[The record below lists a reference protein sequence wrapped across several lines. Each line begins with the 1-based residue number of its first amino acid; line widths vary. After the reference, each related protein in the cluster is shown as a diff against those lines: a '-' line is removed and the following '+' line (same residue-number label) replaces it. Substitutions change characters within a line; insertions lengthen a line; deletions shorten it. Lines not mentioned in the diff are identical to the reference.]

1 MTTESLNQKRFGVKR
16 WIVLACI
23 ILGAYLQFGPLPTIA
38 PNVFLPGEK
47 IGHPPI
53 NVPIINQPLTNT
65 LVATFLTDIVLLSLG
80 FFIWRKVSS
89 GNLVPSGFYNAIE
102 ALFEFLWNTAVK
114 TAGRKN
120 AIKFIPY
127 MATIFFMLL
136 VANWMELIPGVDS
149 VGVLEP
155 AHGKFTGY
163 EAHSIG
169 SAYWL
174 DGRHEL
180 PHDDGDH
187 GHGLCHSCT
196 ITPYVRAAATDLNF
210 TLALALISVFM
221 TQVFGIA
228 AQKTGH
234 ITKFLNFRALVTK
247 PVMGAMD
254 FAVGLLELIGEFAK
268 ILSFTFRLF
277 GNIFAGQLLL
287 FVVGSL
293 VSFIIPTGLY
303 LFELFVGLIQA
314 YVFSMLTLVFMSQAT
329 EAHGADAH

>member
-1 MTTESLNQKRFGVKR
+1 
-16 WIVLACI
+16 
-23 ILGAYLQFGPLPTIA
+23 
-38 PNVFLPGEK
+38 
-47 IGHPPI
+47 
-53 NVPIINQPLTNT
+53 
-65 LVATFLTDIVLLSLG
+65 
-80 FFIWRKVSS
+80 
-89 GNLVPSGFYNAIE
+89 
-102 ALFEFLWNTAVK
+102 
-114 TAGRKN
+114 
-120 AIKFIPY
+120 
-127 MATIFFMLL
+127 
-136 VANWMELIPGVDS
+136 
-149 VGVLEP
+149 
-155 AHGKFTGY
+155 
-163 EAHSIG
+163 
-169 SAYWL
+169 
-174 DGRHEL
+174 
-180 PHDDGDH
+180 
-187 GHGLCHSCT
+187 
-196 ITPYVRAAATDLNF
+196 
-210 TLALALISVFM
+210 LALALISVFM

-329 EAHGADAH
+329 EAH

>member
-1 MTTESLNQKRFGVKR
+1 VTTESLNRRRFGVKR

-23 ILGAYLQFGPLPTIA
+23 IFGAYLQFGPLPTIA

-65 LVATFLTDIVLLSLG
+65 LVATFLTDIVVLSLG
-80 FFIWRKVSS
+80 FYVWRKVSS
-89 GNLVPSGFYNAIE
+89 GNLVPSGFYNAFE
-102 ALFEFLWNTAVK
+102 ALFEFLWNTAVS

-127 MATIFFMLL
+127 MATIFIMVL

-180 PHDDGDH
+180 PHDEGHH
-187 GHGLCHSCT
+187 GHHELCHSCT

-221 TQVFGIA
+221 TQVFGFSA
-228 AQKTGH
+228 LKMGH
-234 ITKFLNFRALVTK
+234 IGKFLNFSALVNK
-247 PVMGAMD
+247 PGMGLMD
-254 FAVGLLELIGEFAK
+254 FAVGILELISEFAK

-287 FVVGSL
+287 FIMGSL

-303 LFELFVGLIQA
+303 LFEMFVGLIQA

-329 EAHGADAH
+329 EAHAH

>member
-1 MTTESLNQKRFGVKR
+1 MTTESLNRWRFGVKR

-23 ILGAYLQFGPLPTIA
+23 IFGAYLQFGPLPTIA

-65 LVATFLTDIVLLSLG
+65 LVATFLTDIVVLSLG
-80 FFIWRKVSS
+80 FYVWRKVSS
-89 GNLVPSGFYNAIE
+89 GNLVPSGFYNAFE
-102 ALFEFLWNTAVK
+102 ALFEFLWNTAVS

-127 MATIFFMLL
+127 MATIFIMVL

-180 PHDDGDH
+180 PHDEGHH
-187 GHGLCHSCT
+187 GHHELCHSCT

-221 TQVFGIA
+221 TQVFGFSA
-228 AQKTGH
+228 LKMGH
-234 ITKFLNFRALVTK
+234 IGKFLNFSALVNK
-247 PVMGAMD
+247 PGMGLMD
-254 FAVGLLELIGEFAK
+254 FAVGILELISEFAK

-287 FVVGSL
+287 FIMGSL

-303 LFELFVGLIQA
+303 LFEMFVGLIQA

-329 EAHGADAH
+329 EAHAH

>member
-65 LVATFLTDIVLLSLG
+65 LVATLLTDIVILSLG
-80 FFIWRKVSS
+80 FFIYRKISS

-102 ALFEFLWNTAVK
+102 ALFEFLWNTAVT

-163 EAHSIG
+163 EAHPIG

-174 DGRHEL
+174 DGRYEL
-180 PHDDGDH
+180 PHDEG

-314 YVFSMLTLVFMSQAT
+314 YVFAMLTLVFMSQAT
-329 EAHGADAH
+329 EAHGAEAH

>member
-1 MTTESLNQKRFGVKR
+1 MTTESLNRRRFGVKR

-23 ILGAYLQFGPLPTIA
+23 IFGAYLQFGPLPTIA

-65 LVATFLTDIVLLSLG
+65 LVATFLTDIVVLSLG
-80 FFIWRKVSS
+80 FYVWRKVSS
-89 GNLVPSGFYNAIE
+89 GNLVPSGFYNAFE
-102 ALFEFLWNTAVK
+102 ALFEFLWNTAVS

-127 MATIFFMLL
+127 MATIFIMVL

-180 PHDDGDH
+180 PHDEGHH
-187 GHGLCHSCT
+187 GHHELCHSCT

-221 TQVFGIA
+221 TQVFGFSA
-228 AQKTGH
+228 LKMGH
-234 ITKFLNFRALVTK
+234 IGKFLNFSALVNK
-247 PVMGAMD
+247 PGMGLMD
-254 FAVGLLELIGEFAK
+254 YAVGILELISEFAK
-268 ILSFTFRLF
+268 LLSFTFRLF

-287 FVVGSL
+287 FIMGSL

-303 LFELFVGLIQA
+303 LFEMFVGLIQA

-329 EAHGADAH
+329 EAHAH

>member
-1 MTTESLNQKRFGVKR
+1 VTTESLNRRRFGVKR

-23 ILGAYLQFGPLPTIA
+23 IFGAYLQFGPLPTIA

-53 NVPIINQPLTNT
+53 NVPVINQPLTNT
-65 LVATFLTDIVLLSLG
+65 LVATLLTDIVVLSLG
-80 FFIWRKVSS
+80 FYIWRKVSS
-89 GNLVPSGFYNAIE
+89 GNLVPSGFYNAFE
-102 ALFEFLWNTAVK
+102 ALFEFLWNTAVS

-127 MATIFFMLL
+127 MATIFIMVL

-163 EAHSIG
+163 EAHPIG

-180 PHDDGDH
+180 PHDEGDH
-187 GHGLCHSCT
+187 GHHELCHSCT

-221 TQVFGIA
+221 TQVFGFSA
-228 AQKTGH
+228 LKMGH
-234 ITKFLNFRALVTK
+234 VGKFLNFSALVNK
-247 PVMGAMD
+247 PGMGLMD
-254 FAVGLLELIGEFAK
+254 FAVGILELISEFAK

-287 FVVGSL
+287 FIMGSL

-303 LFELFVGLIQA
+303 LFEMFVGLIQA

-329 EAHGADAH
+329 EAHAH

>member
-65 LVATFLTDIVLLSLG
+65 LVATFLTDIVVLSLG
-80 FFIWRKVSS
+80 FYVWRKVSS
-89 GNLVPSGFYNAIE
+89 GNLVPSGFYNAFE
-102 ALFEFLWNTAVK
+102 ALFEFLWNTAVS

-127 MATIFFMLL
+127 MATIFIMVL

-180 PHDDGDH
+180 PHDEGHH
-187 GHGLCHSCT
+187 GHHELCHSCT

-221 TQVFGIA
+221 TQVFGFSA
-228 AQKTGH
+228 LKMGH
-234 ITKFLNFRALVTK
+234 IGKFLNFISLVNK
-247 PVMGAMD
+247 PGMGLMD
-254 FAVGLLELIGEFAK
+254 FAV
-268 ILSFTFRLF
+268 
-277 GNIFAGQLLL
+277 
-287 FVVGSL
+287 
-293 VSFIIPTGLY
+293 
-303 LFELFVGLIQA
+303 
-314 YVFSMLTLVFMSQAT
+314 
-329 EAHGADAH
+329 

>member
-1 MTTESLNQKRFGVKR
+1 VTTGSLNQKRFGVKR

-65 LVATFLTDIVLLSLG
+65 LVAIFLTDIVVLSLG
-80 FFIWRKVSS
+80 FYVWRKASS
-89 GNLVPSGFYNAIE
+89 GNLVPTGFYNAFE
-102 ALFEFLWNTAVK
+102 ALFEFLWNTAVS

-127 MATIFFMLL
+127 MATIFIMVL
-136 VANWMELIPGVDS
+136 VANYMALIPGVDS

-163 EAHSIG
+163 EAHPIG

-174 DGRHEL
+174 DGRYEL
-180 PHDDGDH
+180 PHDE
-187 GHGLCHSCT
+187 GHHELCHSCT

-221 TQVFGIA
+221 TQVFGFSA
-228 AQKTGH
+228 LKMGH
-234 ITKFLNFRALVTK
+234 IGKFLNFSALVNK
-247 PVMGAMD
+247 PGMGLMD
-254 FAVGLLELIGEFAK
+254 FAVGILELISEFAK

-287 FVVGSL
+287 FIMGSL

-303 LFELFVGLIQA
+303 LFEMFVGLIQA

-329 EAHGADAH
+329 EAHAH

>member
-1 MTTESLNQKRFGVKR
+1 MTTESLNRRRFGVKR

-23 ILGAYLQFGPLPTIA
+23 IFGAYLQFGPLPTIA

-65 LVATFLTDIVLLSLG
+65 LVATFLTDIVVLSLG
-80 FFIWRKVSS
+80 FYVWRKVSS
-89 GNLVPSGFYNAIE
+89 GNLVPSGFYNAFE
-102 ALFEFLWNTAVK
+102 ALFEFLWNTAVS

-127 MATIFFMLL
+127 MATIFIMVL

-163 EAHSIG
+163 EAHPIG

-180 PHDDGDH
+180 PHDEGHH
-187 GHGLCHSCT
+187 GHHELCHSCT

-221 TQVFGIA
+221 TQVFGFSA
-228 AQKTGH
+228 LKMGH
-234 ITKFLNFRALVTK
+234 IGKFLNFSALVNK
-247 PVMGAMD
+247 PGMGLMD
-254 FAVGLLELIGEFAK
+254 FAVGILELISEFAK

-287 FVVGSL
+287 FIMGSL

-303 LFELFVGLIQA
+303 LFEMFVGLIQA

-329 EAHGADAH
+329 EAHAH

>member
-65 LVATFLTDIVLLSLG
+65 LVATLLTDIVILSLG
-80 FFIWRKVSS
+80 FFIYRKVSS

-102 ALFEFLWNTAVK
+102 ALFEFLWNTAVT

-155 AHGKFTGY
+155 AHGTFKGY
-163 EAHSIG
+163 EAHPIG
-169 SAYWL
+169 PAYWL
-174 DGRHEL
+174 DGSQEL
-180 PHDDGDH
+180 PHDEGDH

-329 EAHGADAH
+329 EAH

>member
-1 MTTESLNQKRFGVKR
+1 M
-16 WIVLACI
+16 
-23 ILGAYLQFGPLPTIA
+23 
-38 PNVFLPGEK
+38 
-47 IGHPPI
+47 
-53 NVPIINQPLTNT
+53 
-65 LVATFLTDIVLLSLG
+65 
-80 FFIWRKVSS
+80 
-89 GNLVPSGFYNAIE
+89 
-102 ALFEFLWNTAVK
+102 
-114 TAGRKN
+114 

-127 MATIFFMLL
+127 MATIFIMVL

-163 EAHSIG
+163 EARSIG

-180 PHDDGDH
+180 PHDEGDQ
-187 GHGLCHSCT
+187 GHELCHSCT

-234 ITKFLNFRALVTK
+234 ITRFLNFRALVTK
-247 PVMGAMD
+247 PVWGAMD
-254 FAVGLLELIGEFAK
+254 FAVGLLELISEFAK

-287 FVVGSL
+287 FILGSL
-293 VSFIIPTGLY
+293 VVPY
-303 LFELFVGLIQA
+303 
-314 YVFSMLTLVFMSQAT
+314 TLVNVKVNGPQVEGNPITSVLMISLYS
-329 EAHGADAH
+329 

>member
-1 MTTESLNQKRFGVKR
+1 MTTESLNRRRFGVKR

-23 ILGAYLQFGPLPTIA
+23 IFGAYLQFGPLPTIA

-65 LVATFLTDIVLLSLG
+65 LVATFLTDIVVLSLG
-80 FFIWRKVSS
+80 FYVWRKVSS
-89 GNLVPSGFYNAIE
+89 GNLVPSGFYNAFE
-102 ALFEFLWNTAVK
+102 ALFEVLWNTAVS

-127 MATIFFMLL
+127 MATIFIMVL

-180 PHDDGDH
+180 PHDEGHH
-187 GHGLCHSCT
+187 GHHELCHSCT

-221 TQVFGIA
+221 TQVFGFSA
-228 AQKTGH
+228 LKMGH
-234 ITKFLNFRALVTK
+234 IGKFLNFSALVNK
-247 PVMGAMD
+247 PGMGLMD
-254 FAVGLLELIGEFAK
+254 FAVGILELISEFAK

-287 FVVGSL
+287 FIMGSL

-303 LFELFVGLIQA
+303 LFEMFVGLIQA

-329 EAHGADAH
+329 EAHAH

>member
-1 MTTESLNQKRFGVKR
+1 VTTESLNRRRFGVKR

-23 ILGAYLQFGPLPTIA
+23 IFGAYLQFGPLPTIA

-65 LVATFLTDIVLLSLG
+65 LVATFLTDIVVLSLG
-80 FFIWRKVSS
+80 FYVWRKVSS
-89 GNLVPSGFYNAIE
+89 GNLVPSGFYNAFE
-102 ALFEFLWNTAVK
+102 ALFEFLWNTAVS

-127 MATIFFMLL
+127 MATIFIMVL

-163 EAHSIG
+163 EAHSVG

-180 PHDDGDH
+180 PHDEGHH
-187 GHGLCHSCT
+187 GHHELCHSCT

-221 TQVFGIA
+221 TQVFGFSA
-228 AQKTGH
+228 LKMGH
-234 ITKFLNFRALVTK
+234 IGKFLNFSALVNK
-247 PVMGAMD
+247 PGMGLMD
-254 FAVGLLELIGEFAK
+254 FAVGILELISEFAK

-287 FVVGSL
+287 FIMGSL

-303 LFELFVGLIQA
+303 LFEMFVGLIQA

-329 EAHGADAH
+329 EAHAH

>member
-1 MTTESLNQKRFGVKR
+1 MTTVLAPKKRFGVKR

-53 NVPIINQPLTNT
+53 NIPIINQPLTNT
-65 LVATFLTDIVLLSLG
+65 LVATLLTDIVVLSLG
-80 FFIWRKVSS
+80 FFIWRKVAS
-89 GNLVPSGFYNAIE
+89 GDLVPRGFYNALE
-102 ALFEFLWNTAVK
+102 ALFEFLWNTAVT

-120 AIKFIPY
+120 ATKFIPY
-127 MATIFFMLL
+127 MATIFIMVLI
-136 VANWMELIPGVDS
+136 ANWMELIPGVDS

-163 EAHSIG
+163 EAHRIG

-180 PHDDGDH
+180 PHDESGH
-187 GHGLCHSCT
+187 GHELCHSCT

-228 AQKTGH
+228 AQKMGH

-247 PVMGAMD
+247 PVWGAMD
-254 FAVGLLELIGEFAK
+254 FAVGLLEMISEFAK

-287 FVVGSL
+287 FILGSL

-303 LFELFVGLIQA
+303 LFEIFVGLIQA
-314 YVFSMLTLVFMSQAT
+314 YVFAMLTLVFMSQAT
-329 EAHGADAH
+329 QAHGAEAH

>member
-1 MTTESLNQKRFGVKR
+1 MTTEVISKKRFGFKR

-23 ILGAYLQFGPLPTIA
+23 IFGAYLQFGPLPTIA

-53 NVPIINQPLTNT
+53 NIPIINQPLTNT
-65 LVATFLTDIVLLSLG
+65 IVATLLTDVVVLSLG
-80 FFIWRKVSS
+80 FYIWRKTSS
-89 GNLVPSGFYNAIE
+89 GNLVPTGFYNAVE
-102 ALFEFLWNTAVK
+102 ALFEFLWNTAIN

-127 MATIFFMLL
+127 MATIFTMVL

-163 EAHSIG
+163 EAHPIG
-169 SAYWL
+169 KAYWL

-180 PHDDGDH
+180 PHDKGDH
-187 GHGLCHSCT
+187 GHHDLCHSCT

-221 TQVFGIA
+221 TQVFGFA
-228 AQKTGH
+228 AHKMGYV
-234 ITKFLNFRALVTK
+234 TKFLNFKALVEK
-247 PVMGAMD
+247 PGMGVMD
-254 FAVGLLELIGEFAK
+254 FAVGILELIRDFA
-268 ILSFTFRLF
+268 
-277 GNIFAGQLLL
+277 
-287 FVVGSL
+287 
-293 VSFIIPTGLY
+293 
-303 LFELFVGLIQA
+303 
-314 YVFSMLTLVFMSQAT
+314 
-329 EAHGADAH
+329 